1 MLLNII
7 CIVFKLRHDEY
18 CLDWFYI
25 LLATSLNIE
34 FVLKKQKEKQTYN
47 SDCFLFEL
55 YDSET
60 TSTALM
66 KSINCFMLCLNT
78 LYI

>member
-7 CIVFKLRHDEY
+7 CIVFRLRHDEY

-34 FVLKKQKEKQTYN
+34 FVLKKQTYN
-47 SDCFLFEL
+47 SDRFLFEL